1 MTKRCYG
8 VVVLHFC
15 WNHHKTNT
23 GKIWKQV
30 HSIYIIF
37 GSLSLLVPIF
47 GAYEGT
53 YGAET
58 TSGRARCQADTKS
71 FAKCFFMSEKE
82 LLDIYGI
89 DLSWSIMIYRLFL
102 GLATPSP
109 QICQWSYVILRNH
122 RRFLCD
128 FNMSQLYTE
137 KWPFV
142 SDN

>member
-1 MTKRCYG
+1 MLWSCCFAFLLEPSQNEHRENLETSPLY
-8 VVVLHFC
+8 
-15 WNHHKTNT
+15 
-23 GKIWKQV
+23 IY
-30 HSIYIIF
+30 IYIIF
-37 GSLSLLVPIF
+37 GSLSLLVLIF